1 MVHTIA
7 MKDTLYGGVPPWQ
20 EDGSVWAS
28 LSAGRV
34 IAHIDAEAPGLAR
47 LDFVR
52 NVGGHREV
60 VIRVLNA
67 RSRLPGHNVV

>member
-1 MVHTIA
+1 MRQGTGDVVHTIA

-47 LDFVR
+47 RNSVSQVR
-52 NVGGHREV
+52 CDYGR
-60 VIRVLNA
+60 
-67 RSRLPGHNVV
+67 